1 MSRTSSRRRAK
12 GCGAASGRGVPVRP
26 RVGDAVRGARDSRG
40 RRGPDR
46 LSFGLQS
53 RRAGDP
59 GAIPLPAASDVHV
72 PRLAGRAHHGD
83 RPAVRPLAGGIP
95 RGAWHAAGGLRVW
108 GRDGG
113 KRAAAP
119 GRLGLYEEGHAGA
132 VLGADHFGGGDLP
145 AGVRPV
151 DTLRPGGSP
160 MSRFRLL
167 LAVACTA
174 PRLAVGQAPTVT
186 IRAGTVLDGRGGVM
200 RNTTLVIAGT
210 RIARL
215 DPAIT
220 TATYDLRRLT
230 IMPGGIDTHVHLTS
244 HFDANGRAHNDPGG
258 AEPLQQ
264 TVLYAEENAYRALR
278 AGITTVQ
285 SIGSTLDRE
294 LRDAIA
300 RGTIPGPRVITS
312 LDWIT
317 PADGGPDGLR
327 RAVQQRV
334 AGGADVIK
342 ILGSKS
348 IREGGGPTLT
358 EDQFRAA
365 CGEAKAHGRRCVVH
379 AHAAEAARRAVLG
392 GATSIEHGVLL
403 DEATLDLM
411 AEHGTFFDP
420 NLYLVFQNYFDN
432 KAQFLGIENYT
443 EEGFAQMH
451 RAVPLVLAVF
461 KQALR
466 RPKLR
471 VVFGTDAVAGAFGKN
486 WEELI
491 YRVQVGG
498 QTPMAAIVSATSL
511 AAQSLQLAD
520 TIGALA
526 PGLEADLIGLDG
538 NPLDDITAL
547 RRVVF
552 VMKGGQVVKNV
563 ASAP

>member
-1 MSRTSSRRRAK
+1 MSRSSSRRRAK
-12 GCGAASGRGVPVRP
+12 GCGAASGRRVPVRP
-26 RVGDAVRGARDSRG
+26 RVGGAVPGARDSRG

-46 LSFGLQS
+46 LSFRLQS

-59 GAIPLPAASDVHV
+59 GTIPLAAAPDVHV

-95 RGAWHAAGGLRVW
+95 RGSWHAAGGLRVW

-119 GRLGLYEEGHAGA
+119 GQLGLYEEGDAGA

-160 MSRFRLL
+160 MSRFRWL
-167 LAVACTA
+167 LALACTA

-200 RNTTLVIAGT
+200 RNTTLVIAGS

-215 DPAIT
+215 DPALT
-220 TATYDLRRLT
+220 TATYDLRTLT
-230 IMPGGIDTHVHLTS
+230 VMPGGVDTHVHLTS
-244 HFDANGRAHNDPGG
+244 HFDADGRAHNDPGG
-258 AEPLQQ
+258 TEPLAQ
-264 TVLYAEENAYRALR
+264 TVLYAEENAYRALV

-285 SIGSTLDRE
+285 SIGSNLDR
-294 LRDAIA
+294 
-300 RGTIPGPRVITS
+300 
-312 LDWIT
+312 
-317 PADGGPDGLR
+317 
-327 RAVQQRV
+327 
-334 AGGADVIK
+334 
-342 ILGSKS
+342 
-348 IREGGGPTLT
+348 
-358 EDQFRAA
+358 
-365 CGEAKAHGRRCVVH
+365 
-379 AHAAEAARRAVLG
+379 
-392 GATSIEHGVLL
+392 VLL
-403 DEATLDLM
+403 DSATLDLITD
-411 AEHGTFFDP
+411 HGVFFDP

-432 KAQFLGIENYT
+432 KARFLGIENYT

-451 RAVPLVLAVF
+451 RAVPLVLEVF

-471 VVFGTDAVAGAFGKN
+471 IVFGTDAVAGAFGKN

-498 QTPMAAIVSATSL
+498 QAPMAAIVSATSVS
-511 AAQSLQLAD
+511 AQSLGLAD
-520 TIGALA
+520 SIGAIA
-526 PGLEADLIGLDG
+526 PGLVADLIGVDG
-538 NPLDDITAL
+538 NPADDITAL

-552 VMKGGQVVKNV
+552 VMKDGQVVKNV
-563 ASAP
+563 APQPR